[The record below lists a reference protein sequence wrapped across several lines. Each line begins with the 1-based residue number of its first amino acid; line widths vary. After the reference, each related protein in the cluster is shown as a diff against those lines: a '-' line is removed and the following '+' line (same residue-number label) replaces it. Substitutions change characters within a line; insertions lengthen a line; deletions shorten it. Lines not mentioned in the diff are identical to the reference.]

1 MMGDEEAALAVGA
14 GGGAASLPL
23 ELLVQIF
30 CHANA
35 GDQPSLALVCKSFHV
50 CALDYQAFGDVL
62 FFKS

>member
-1 MMGDEEAALAVGA
+1 MMGEEAAVAVGA
-14 GGGAASLPL
+14 GGAASLPL